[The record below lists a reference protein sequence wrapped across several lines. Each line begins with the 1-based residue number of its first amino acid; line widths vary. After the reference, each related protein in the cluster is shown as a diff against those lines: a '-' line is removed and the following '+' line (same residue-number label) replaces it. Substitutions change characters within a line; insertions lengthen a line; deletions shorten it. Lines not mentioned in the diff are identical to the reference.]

1 MGKTYKTLPDEYFID
16 DFSSYDL
23 DEVELDDEID
33 SLLLDTSA
41 KRRKNRRSRR
51 GSLDRQS
58 SQGSQRLPS
67 DWFDTDNFSSGSRH
81 HWR

>member
-16 DFSSYDL
+16 DFSSYDR
-23 DEVELDDEID
+23 DELELDDEID
-33 SLLLDTSA
+33 SLLLDSTA

-51 GSLDRQS
+51 DNPDRKS
-58 SQGSQRLPS
+58 AHGLQRLPS
-67 DWFDTDNFSSGSRH
+67 DWFDTENFASGNRH

>member
-16 DFSSYDL
+16 DLSSYDR
-23 DEVELDDEID
+23 DEQELDDEID

-41 KRRKNRRSRR
+41 RRHKNKRSRR
-51 GSLDRQS
+51 NTLDRKPAH
-58 SQGSQRLPS
+58 GLQRLPL
-67 DWFDTDNFSSGSRH
+67 DWFDTENFNSGNRH

>member
-16 DFSSYDL
+16 DFASYDL
-23 DEVELDDEID
+23 DEVELDDEMD

-41 KRRKNRRSRR
+41 RRRKGKRSKRDHSAR
-51 GSLDRQS
+51 HYSH
-58 SQGSQRLPS
+58 GSQQLPS
-67 DWFDTDNFSSGSRH
+67 DWYDSENFSGGNRH